1 MLENLAADET
11 ERFFLPFFLLPP
23 SAGRVAVPLTADSSA
38 GLSLSENEY
47 ER

>member
-1 MLENLAADET
+1 MSEENLAADET
-11 ERFFLPFFLLPP
+11 DLFFLSFLPA
-23 SAGRVAVPLTADSSA
+23 SGGRVAVPETTAPSPA